1 MLQSLK
7 KIHRGDPEIHACIS
21 LDHNQVKI
29 AHLSQMRILLRN
41 FTTLLIKACHTAKFE
56 INPSSVDPDIESYK
70 ILGHNQEKIAH
81 LTQKKIFGEIL
92 LLMCTCQYMRH
103 LVWCM

>member
-7 KIHRGDPEIHACIS
+7 KIHRGDPEIHACII

-41 FTTLLIKACHTAKFE
+41 FTTLLTKVCHTAKFE

-92 LLMCTCQYMRH
+92 LLMCTCQYMCH
-103 LVWCM
+103 LV